1 MGFANVRSFLGMSTE
16 EVWFTKF
23 GWHFAIMENP
33 VIDQTEG
40 WENGNRFSDVE
51 VSFLLGHFRKN
62 VPAEWE
68 LMLSIA
74 NMIREGV
81 DDATA
86 MNAALIRDHGWNRS
100 KASVYRTGVIARM
113 QELGL
118 VDREKTGVEVK
129 FVLTEAG
136 DKLITETEKKKLR
149 E

>member
-1 MGFANVRSFLGMSTE
+1 MGFANMRSFLGMSTE

-23 GWHFAIMENP
+23 GWHFATMENP

-40 WENGNRFSDVE
+40 WENGNRFSDAE

-62 VPAEWE
+62 VPAEWKF
-68 LMLSIA
+68 MLSIA
-74 NMIREGV
+74 EMIRGGI
-81 DDATA
+81 DDANS
-86 MNAALIRDHGWNRS
+86 MNAKLIHENEWNRS

-129 FVLTEAG
+129 FVLTEVG
-136 DKLITETEKKKLR
+136 DKLLTDNQAASD
-149 E
+149 